1 MVLDKDQKW
10 RIQTPK
16 KVPGP
21 GEHSPEYKQLK
32 NAAPNYG
39 FGSETR
45 NAMGVHTNFP
55 GPGGYTIDGLVGK
68 EGKKNSMHATINY
81 SPERKENDYKPGPG
95 NYNPD
100 AIKNKHKSPDYKL
113 GSSTRLDLGFQKRQ
127 LF

>member
-1 MVLDKDQKW
+1 MAN
-10 RIQTPK
+10 PNAK

-55 GPGGYTIDGLVGK
+55 GPGGYTIDGLLGK
-68 EGKKNSMHATINY
+68 EGKKNSMHAIINY

-113 GSSTRLDLGFQKRQ
+113 GSSTRLDLGF
-127 LF
+127 